1 MAVAM
6 TSYRRW
12 STRFVLLLMLVVL
25 DGGSTLA
32 LSMTHPNDADAAPV
46 TRPTKRR
53 VARVSGDILIGALF
67 PVHRQPSMKTAY
79 TRQCGEVRPMACN
92 IFDFYYPAILSE
104 AGIVFG
110 SVRRQLSS
118 YPKIKIRKYVLRSK
132 TRVNGH
138 GEMSLKCI
146 QL

>member
-12 STRFVLLLMLVVL
+12 STGFSSALVLLLMFVVL
-25 DGGSTLA
+25 DCGSTLA

-79 TRQCGEVRPMACN
+79 TRQCGEVRPMACSM
-92 IFDFYYPAILSE
+92 FDFLCYPAILSE
-104 AGIVFG
+104 AGIAFG
-110 SVRRQLSS
+110 GVRRQTSS
-118 YPKIKIRKYVLRSK
+118 YPNIKIQK
-132 TRVNGH
+132 
-138 GEMSLKCI
+138 
-146 QL
+146 